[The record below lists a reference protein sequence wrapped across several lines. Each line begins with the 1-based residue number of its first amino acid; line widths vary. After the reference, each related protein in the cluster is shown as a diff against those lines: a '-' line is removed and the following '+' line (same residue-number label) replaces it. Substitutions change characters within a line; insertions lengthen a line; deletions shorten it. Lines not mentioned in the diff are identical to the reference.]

1 MKGQTPHPVLLEIPA
16 DLFKKDFET
25 AKRLLCEREERIV
38 LEKEDPIRYG
48 YEPEHWSE
56 VDEAAA
62 KYRDILVL
70 GGNRSGKS
78 TWAGKY
84 LMRLL
89 VEKPDA
95 RAWCFQTTN
104 DNSISMQQP
113 ILWDF
118 MPAELRKAKR
128 TQVTNISYTQK
139 NGFSENTFVLPNRS
153 QCWFRNYAQDIK
165 TIEGGEVDVVWCDEL
180 VPLDWLETIRY
191 RLVTRNGILIVT
203 FTPVEGYSATVKEY
217 LQGAKTLREIE
228 AELLPK
234 RNGKGFETVPTLQK
248 CATRNAAIFYFHTQ
262 ANPWAGYER
271 MKVELSQQPREKILC
286 RAYGVPT
293 KATATSFPRFRE
305 SVHVVK
311 ADQIPKDGTVYL
323 FCDPAGN
330 KNWFMLWIRI
340 DAGGRAWVYREWPQ
354 TDEYIEGVGYPEEWC
369 KPSGKKADGEPG
381 DGQKSFGFGL
391 LAYTAEILRL
401 EKLDGVEPFERW
413 IDSRY
418 GNTTVA
424 GTREHATTLLE
435 ELEEAGMPFRSCP
448 TENISEGVSLI
459 NDWLYYHDD
468 KPIDHQN
475 APRLYISERCTN
487 SIFALK
493 EWTGADG
500 QKGACKDPIDCLR
513 YLVCSGVENVE
524 GGKLDVTGGGSY

>member
-1 MKGQTPHPVLLEIPA
+1 MKGQTPHPVIPEIPA
-16 DLFKKDFET
+16 HLFKTDFQT
-25 AKRLLCEREERIV
+25 AKRLLIEREERIA

-48 YEPEHWSE
+48 YEPGHWAE
-56 VDEAAA
+56 VDEAAE

-78 TWAGKY
+78 TWAGKFV
-84 LMRLL
+84 MRLL
-89 VEKPDA
+89 AQKPDS

-113 ILWDF
+113 VLWDF

-203 FTPVEGYSATVKEY
+203 FTPIEGYSPTVKEY
-217 LQGAKTLREIE
+217 LQGAKTEREVE

-234 RNGKGFETVPTLQK
+234 RSGKGFEKVPVFQT
-248 CATRNAAIFYFHTQ
+248 CNSRRAAVFYFHTEK
-262 ANPWAGYER
+262 NPWAGYGR
-271 MKVELSQQPREKILC
+271 MKVELAQQPREKILC
-286 RAYGVPT
+286 RAYGVPI

-305 SVHVVK
+305 SVHVVP
-311 ADQIPKDGTVYL
+311 AGQVPKDGTVYL

-330 KNWFMLWIRI
+330 KNWFMLWIKI
-340 DAGGRAWVYREWPQ
+340 DANGRAWVYREWPQ
-354 TDEYIEGVGYPEEWC
+354 SDEYIEGVGFPDEWA
-369 KPSGKKADGEPG
+369 KPSGKRADGEPG

-391 LAYTAEILRL
+391 LAYISEILRL
-401 EKLDGVEPFERW
+401 EKADGATPFERW

-435 ELEEAGMPFRSCP
+435 ELDEAGMPFRSCP
-448 TENISEGVSLI
+448 TENISEGVALI
-459 NDWLYYHDD
+459 NDWLYYNDE
-468 KPIDHQN
+468 KPIDHTN

-487 SIFALK
+487 TIFALK
-493 EWTGADG
+493 EWTGKDG

-513 YLVCSGVENVE
+513 FLVSSGVENVE
-524 GGKLDVTGGGSY
+524 GGALNVTGGGSY